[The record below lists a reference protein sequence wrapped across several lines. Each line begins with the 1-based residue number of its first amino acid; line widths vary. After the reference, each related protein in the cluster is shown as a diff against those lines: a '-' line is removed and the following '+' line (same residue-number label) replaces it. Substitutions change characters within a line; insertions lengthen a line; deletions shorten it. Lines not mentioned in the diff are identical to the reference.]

1 MVQPSASFRG
11 WQVVAAAFSVLF
23 LTYALQFSYGLFA
36 TGMAEELGWSR
47 ADTALPYSI
56 YVFFYSALSA
66 VTGRATDRFGP
77 RRVISFGAVLLGAG
91 WGLSALAT
99 TRWHLCVSL
108 GVIAAFGT
116 SVSWVPCNAT
126 VARWF
131 SRRRGTAVAIASS
144 GASLG
149 NFIGPAVAG
158 LAIQALGWRVSL
170 ALFAAVSA
178 LLMLVAAR
186 YMIRD
191 PESVGQWPDGD
202 TEPPAAASLSGG
214 YRPREVL
221 ALTDFHLLTLI
232 YFLTWFVLF
241 VPFVHGPALARDL
254 MLPEFAGASLLS
266 AIGVG
271 GTIGRLGAG
280 SASDR
285 LGRCPTLFA
294 VCALQAV
301 GLVQFSLAS
310 DVTSLWAAAIVFG
323 ISYGGGVALLPA
335 LCGDLFGRAHVA
347 GVVGVLFAIAGSP
360 SAAGPWLAGLLF
372 DLSGSYESTFLGAA
386 LLNAVGCVL
395 TGILAYRLRA
405 RRLGNVE

>member
-1 MVQPSASFRG
+1 MTRSSSPFLG
-11 WQVVAAAFSVLF
+11 WQVVGAAFAVLF

-36 TGMAEELGWSR
+36 TGMVDDLGWSR

-77 RRVISFGAVLLGAG
+77 RRVISVGALLLGVG

-99 TRWHLCVSL
+99 APWHLCVSL

-131 SRRRGTAVAIASS
+131 SRRRGTAVALASS

-149 NFIGPAVAG
+149 NFVGPVIAG
-158 LAIQALGWRVSL
+158 VAIQSLGWRWSL
-170 ALFAAVSA
+170 ALFAGISA
-178 LLMLVAAR
+178 GLMLVAAR

-191 PESVGQWPDGD
+191 PETVGQWPDGD
-202 TEPPAAASLSGG
+202 ATPPSAAALAGG
-214 YRPREVL
+214 YRPREAL
-221 ALTDFHLLTLI
+221 RLTDFHLLTLI

-254 MLPEFAGASLLS
+254 NLPAYAGASLLS
-266 AIGVG
+266 AIGIG
-271 GTIGRLGAG
+271 GTVGRLGAG

-294 VCALQAV
+294 ICGLQALS
-301 GLVQFSLAS
+301 LVQFSLAQS
-310 DVTSLWAAAIVFG
+310 VEALWAAAVVFG
-323 ISYGGGVALLPA
+323 VSYGGGVALLPA

-360 SAAGPWLAGLLF
+360 SAVGPWLAGVLF
-372 DLSGSYESTFLGAA
+372 DASGSYRSTFLGAA
-386 LLNAVGCVL
+386 VLNAIACAL
-395 TGILAYRLRA
+395 TGVLAVRLRA
-405 RRLGNVE
+405 RRAGVA